1 MSLQILSRNRVIT
14 QKRNSF
20 GIGKSK
26 GHVQHWLTFT
36 KVIVSGVLGIF
47 KTLFKRLLDSM
58 RAITSGSNNGW
69 QRNGFILLIFRVQS
83 SLKSRKFL
91 DSKYSTRNLLGRSN
105 KSGKTGTI
113 PLYVMTSAATRQKT
127 ESFFISN
134 NYFGLKN
141 DQIMF
146 FDQGT
151 HPCFDM
157 DGKVLLSTKSSI
169 ARSPDG

>member
-1 MSLQILSRNRVIT
+1 MFKQWRAKERIYFTR
-14 QKRNSF
+14 
-20 GIGKSK
+20 KSIEQFL
-26 GHVQHWLTFT
+26 VF
-36 KVIVSGVLGIF
+36 KVAWN
-47 KTLFKRLLDSM
+47 LDSEYS
-58 RAITSGSNNGW
+58 AI
-69 QRNGFILLIFRVQS
+69 
-83 SLKSRKFL
+83 
-91 DSKYSTRNLLGRSN
+91 NLLCRSN